1 LVVEWW
7 ACACVCCLLRIVR
20 CPLYLIHLR
29 YHKLSFA
36 GMCKHA
42 CQDRSLCSKSLLNRN
57 IPSTSLGI
65 VVSSPSPRAS
75 ASIVVEPISDLP
87 ARPPTS
93 FLPQQ
98 HHHSLLPS
106 SPPRPPA
113 RTLTRVT
120 SKRKTFCDN
129 NFAVT
134 CSLPC
139 HAASTPPPPPN
150 NHHTYTHL
158 SISKQASCLAG
169 TLLLLV
175 SHWRPRI
182 MFATPANTRRS
193 VLRRRWLPSR
203 QRHRRQRCLGS

>member
-7 ACACVCCLLRIVR
+7 ACAWVCCLLRIVR
-20 CPLYLIHLR
+20 RPLYLIHLR

-36 GMCKHA
+36 GMCKSA
-42 CQDRSLCSKSLLNRN
+42 CHDRSPCSKSLLNRN

-75 ASIVVEPISDLP
+75 ASIVVEPISELS

-98 HHHSLLPS
+98 HHSLLPS

-113 RTLTRVT
+113 RALTWVT
-120 SKRKTFCDN
+120 SKRKAFCHN
-129 NFAVT
+129 NFAFT

-139 HAASTPPPPPN
+139 HAASTPPPPN
-150 NHHTYTHL
+150 NHHNYTYL
-158 SISKQASCLAG
+158 SISKQPSCLDG
-169 TLLLLV
+169 TLHLLV
-175 SHWRPRI
+175 SHWPSRT
-182 MFATPANTRRS
+182 MFAAPANTHHS

-203 QRHRRQRCLGS
+203 QRHQHQRCLGS